1 MDRCA
6 HMHGTYLRTLA
17 YKCGSCIQM
26 DAQDT
31 LSQMTFAS
39 DEADFEHSHTSGLQ
53 PVLRSKWSHIRHI
66 VTFQHDYVKKRTNR
80 AFLPPPPL
88 KALITSAGPFY
99 FHNELHTDALCLVH
113 PLIMSSSRVS
123 TDN

>member
-53 PVLRSKWSHIRHI
+53 PVLRSKWSHIPHI
-66 VTFQHDYVKKRTNR
+66 VTFQHD
-80 AFLPPPPL
+80 
-88 KALITSAGPFY
+88 
-99 FHNELHTDALCLVH
+99 
-113 PLIMSSSRVS
+113 
-123 TDN
+123 